1 MEWEKIFA
9 KDATDK
15 GSIYKI
21 NKQLIQLNIKKKQTT
36 QSKNGKICID
46 MSTKKIDGEQAHEK
60 ILNTA
65 HYQRSVNQKHHE
77 VSPNTAQNGYHP
89 KVYK

>member
-1 MEWEKIFA
+1 
-9 KDATDK
+9 
-15 GSIYKI
+15 
-21 NKQLIQLNIKKKQTT
+21 
-36 QSKNGKICID
+36 
-46 MSTKKIDGEQAHEK
+46 MSTKNIDGEQAHEK

-89 KVYK
+89 KVYKW